1 MTEEEQIGKWY
12 AVIVRLKRRKILYIA
27 KIIHRHL
34 MDPAGPVESPEMGFL
49 IHKYRSGDIIN
60 DTPQHLPDDI
70 GLVKQY
76 DLLTGPLKVECKG
89 RERKLVVKDYGT
101 IVDFFHRVKD
111 L

>member
-34 MDPAGPVESPEMGFL
+34 MDPAGPVESLEMGFL
-49 IHKYRSGDIIN
+49 IKYRSGDIIN

-70 GLVKQY
+70 GLEKQY
-76 DLLTGPLKVECKG
+76 DLLTGPLKVEREGKG
-89 RERKLVVKDYGT
+89 SS
-101 IVDFFHRVKD
+101 
-111 L
+111 

>member
-49 IHKYRSGDIIN
+49 IPKYGSGDIIN

-76 DLLTGPLKVECKG
+76 DLLTGPLKVEREGKG
-89 RERKLVVKDYGT
+89 SS
-101 IVDFFHRVKD
+101 
-111 L
+111 